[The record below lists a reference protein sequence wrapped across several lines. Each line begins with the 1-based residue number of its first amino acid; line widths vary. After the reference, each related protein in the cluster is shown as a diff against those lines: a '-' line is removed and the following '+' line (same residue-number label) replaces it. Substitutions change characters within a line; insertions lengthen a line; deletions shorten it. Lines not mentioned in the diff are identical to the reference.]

1 MAQKGKAI
9 SVKIATVK
17 VIKALEGALVKLEL
31 DYSSQEANEAKYD
44 KAVEQYNR
52 EIAELAMTQLA
63 RAENVRVNIRAW
75 NKSVNVDFDLPY
87 GLITFPEEPTRDFE
101 SIHASTYRD
110 SKQELENAISILKM
124 TDEEIVSTSTYQ
136 AVARYL

>member
-1 MAQKGKAI
+1 MAQRGKAI

-31 DYSSQEANEAKYD
+31 HYSSQEANEAKYD
-44 KAVEQYNR
+44 KAVEQYNK
-52 EIAELAMTQLA
+52 EIAKLAMTQLTK
-63 RAENVRVNIRAW
+63 AENVRVNIRAW

-87 GLITFPEEPTRDFE
+87 GLITFPKEPTRDYE
-101 SIHASTYRD
+101 SIHLSTYRD

-124 TDEEIVSTSTYQ
+124 TDEETVSTSTYQ